1 MKLLFVNLDFMNGL
15 RKKENLYF
23 FISSILFLVVYYKF
37 DISLGFNP
45 TDEGRNFAY
54 IEKILNGK
62 VPHKDFLHI
71 HFIGSTILHLY
82 QELIPEYN
90 IQISRIQ
97 SSIFILFYTYVF
109 LYLHPFFH
117 KYNIFVK
124 NILLISVSII
134 NFHIF
139 PLFSWPTVDGIFIF
153 ALFLYLEKKI
163 ESKYSKYTY
172 LLLGFLPLFKFG
184 FLLLIPVIFI
194 RNIIFRKNIKLKN
207 QIINFLI
214 SLIPIITYVAV
225 IAIFGGMKDIV
236 DLIASVSVQTTIYF
250 DSLGLTSVMWLYN
263 TFFVFTILQILIKK
277 RFFSLGILTILIYIF
292 VLEIRYFNNLGS
304 LEINKPHIFL
314 LVSIFL
320 LFNFYNKKFKNYKD
334 DFELF
339 FLLLSIEAVSILSF
353 GWRLSQWVYG
363 SLLVSLLMTLSRV
376 YQTTEYTKKINRKI
390 FLNIQT
396 SLIIITVLFVSIVNI
411 QDRDKYN
418 YRDLDNEF
426 LIYNLNEVNR
436 KFGNI
441 YTNKSTYTYME
452 NLHNCI
458 EPLNNKNI
466 HIFPDNSILYFLLDL
481 KNPLPLNWHEGI
493 REETSLDNL
502 KTVEKIKELNYGDFP
517 FYIVLQDNFAT
528 NLKTTKLEELN
539 KFTGIKNF
547 ENSDKKNII
556 EIYKNSF
563 IYESNICKNYEIVKV
578 VGKSK

>member
-1 MKLLFVNLDFMNGL
+1 MGL
-15 RKKENLYF
+15 W
-23 FISSILFLVVYYKF
+23 FIT
-37 DISLGFNP
+37 G
-45 TDEGRNFAY
+45 
-54 IEKILNGK
+54 
-62 VPHKDFLHI
+62 
-71 HFIGSTILHLY
+71 
-82 QELIPEYN
+82 
-90 IQISRIQ
+90 
-97 SSIFILFYTYVF
+97 
-109 LYLHPFFH
+109 
-117 KYNIFVK
+117 
-124 NILLISVSII
+124 
-134 NFHIF
+134 
-139 PLFSWPTVDGIFIF
+139 
-153 ALFLYLEKKI
+153 
-163 ESKYSKYTY
+163 
-172 LLLGFLPLFKFG
+172 
-184 FLLLIPVIFI
+184 
-194 RNIIFRKNIKLKN
+194 
-207 QIINFLI
+207 
-214 SLIPIITYVAV
+214 V
-225 IAIFGGMKDIV
+225 IA
-236 DLIASVSVQTTIYF
+236 
-250 DSLGLTSVMWLYN
+250 N
-263 TFFVFTILQILIKK
+263 
-277 RFFSLGILTILIYIF
+277 
-292 VLEIRYFNNLGS
+292 
-304 LEINKPHIFL
+304 
-314 LVSIFL
+314 
-320 LFNFYNKKFKNYKD
+320 
-334 DFELF
+334 DF
-339 FLLLSIEAVSILSF
+339 
-353 GWRLSQWVYG
+353 
-363 SLLVSLLMTLSRV
+363 SRV

-556 EIYKNSF
+556 EIYKKSF